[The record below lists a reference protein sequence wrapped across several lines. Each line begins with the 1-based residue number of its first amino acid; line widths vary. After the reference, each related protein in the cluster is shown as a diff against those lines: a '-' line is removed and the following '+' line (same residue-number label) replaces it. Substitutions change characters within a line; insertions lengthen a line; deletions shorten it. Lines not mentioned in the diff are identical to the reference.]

1 MHVHANPLHGW
12 RRHALILVVLL
23 SVAGYL
29 GFVLWSGWAEV
40 TAAIAQVGWLMTGVA
55 LLLSLLNYG
64 LRFVRWQ
71 LYLAQLGHTL
81 PWREHFRI
89 YMAGFSMTIVPGKVG
104 ETIRSVF
111 LKAHGV
117 DYAKSVAVFFSEQAS
132 NLISMVILAA
142 FGVWVY
148 PAAQPFVLILSAALL
163 AGLVVLQQAKLL
175 AMLDQFAQRWL
186 PVKLARV
193 SHAAFTTI
201 AHAGQCLRFPVLS
214 LGLAIGVVAWGA
226 EGVALYFMLHS
237 LGSDISLQTTLF
249 IYAFSMLVGAI
260 SFLPGG
266 LGGVEATMIGL
277 LMLNQLDQAH
287 AVAVTLL
294 IRLTTL
300 WFAIALGG
308 MAMMRIPQHKNEY
321 SGSGNDVN

>member
-1 MHVHANPLHGW
+1 MQHHPLHGW
-12 RRHALILVVLL
+12 RQHALIGVVLL

-29 GFVLWSGWAEV
+29 GSVLWSGWAEV
-40 TAAIAQVGWLMTGVA
+40 TAAIAQVGWAVTGVA
-55 LLLSLLNYG
+55 LLLSLLNYV

-71 LYLAQLGHTL
+71 MYLAQLGHAL

-142 FGVWVY
+142 LGVWVY
-148 PAAQPFVLILSAALL
+148 PAAQPFVLILSGVLI
-163 AGLVVLQQAKLL
+163 AGLVVLQQTRLL
-175 AMLDQFAQRWL
+175 AMLDRFFQRLL
-186 PVKLARV
+186 PPKLAQLTHAVYTTV
-193 SHAAFTTI
+193 SHA
-201 AHAGQCLRFPVLS
+201 GRCMRFPILPV
-214 LGLAIGVVAWGA
+214 GLVIGVVAWGG

-237 LGSDISLQTTLF
+237 LGSDISLQTTMF

-277 LMLNQLDQAH
+277 LMYHQLDQAH

-308 MAMMRIPQHKNEY
+308 LAMMQLSRHKH
-321 SGSGNDVN
+321 

>member
-1 MHVHANPLHGW
+1 MQSHPLHGW
-12 RRHALILVVLL
+12 RRHALIWMVLL

-29 GFVLWSGWAEV
+29 GSVLWSGWEEV
-40 TAAIAQVGWLMTGVA
+40 TAAIAQVGWLVTGTA
-55 LLLSLLNYG
+55 LLLSLLNYV

-71 LYLAQLGHTL
+71 LYLAQLGHAL

-142 FGVWVY
+142 LGVWVY
-148 PAAQPFVLILSAALL
+148 PAAQPFVLILSGVLI
-163 AGLVVLQQAKLL
+163 AGLVVLQQARLL
-175 AMLDQFAQRWL
+175 AMLDGFFQRGL
-186 PVKLARV
+186 TPRLAKIA
-193 SHAAFTTI
+193 HAAFATVR
-201 AHAGQCLRFPVLS
+201 HAGSCLRFPVLS

-237 LGSDISLQTTLF
+237 LGSDISLQTTMF

-277 LMLNQLDQAH
+277 LMYHQLDEAH

-308 MAMMRIPQHKNEY
+308 VAMMQLSRHRH
-321 SGSGNDVN
+321 

>member
-1 MHVHANPLHGW
+1 MHSHPLHGW
-12 RRHALILVVLL
+12 RRHALIGVVLL

-29 GFVLWSGWAEV
+29 GSVLWSGWEEV
-40 TAAIAQVGWLMTGVA
+40 TAAIAQVGWLVTGAA
-55 LLLSLLNYG
+55 LLLSLLNYV

-71 LYLAQLGHTL
+71 LYLAQLGHAL

-132 NLISMVILAA
+132 NLISMVLLAA

-148 PAAQPFVLILSAALL
+148 PAAQPFVLILSGALI
-163 AGLVVLQQAKLL
+163 AGLVVLQQARLL
-175 AMLDQFAQRWL
+175 AMLDDFFQRRL
-186 PVKLARV
+186 TSRLAKIA
-193 SHAAFTTI
+193 HAAFTTVR
-201 AHAGQCLRFPVLS
+201 HAGACLRFPVLS
-214 LGLAIGVVAWGA
+214 LGLVIGVVAWGA

-237 LGSDISLQTTLF
+237 LGSDISLQTTMF

-277 LMLNQLDQAH
+277 LMYHQLDEAH

-308 MAMMRIPQHKNEY
+308 VAMMQLSRHRH
-321 SGSGNDVN
+321 

>member
-1 MHVHANPLHGW
+1 MSVHPLHGW
-12 RRHALILVVLL
+12 RRHTLILVVML

-40 TAAIAQVGWLMTGVA
+40 TAVIAQVGWLVTGIA

-71 LYLAQLGHTL
+71 LYLAQLGHVL
-81 PWREHFRI
+81 PWGEHFRI
-89 YMAGFSMTIVPGKVG
+89 YMAGFSMTILPGKVG

-111 LKAHGV
+111 LKAYGV

-132 NLISMVILAA
+132 NLISMVMLAA

-148 PAAQPFVLILSAALL
+148 PSAQPFVLMLGTVLIV
-163 AGLVVLQQAKLL
+163 GLVVLQQARLL
-175 AMLDQFAQRWL
+175 ALLDQLFQRWL
-186 PVKLARV
+186 PARLATV
-193 SHAAFTTI
+193 AHTAFATI
-201 AHAGQCLRFPVLS
+201 NHAGRCLRFPVLS

-237 LGSDISLQTTLF
+237 LGSDISLQTTMF
-249 IYAFSMLVGAI
+249 IYAFSMLVGAV

-277 LMLNQLDQAH
+277 LIYHQLDHAH

-308 MAMMRIPQHKNEY
+308 IAMMRISRHKR
-321 SGSGNDVN
+321 

>member
-1 MHVHANPLHGW
+1 MQVHPLHGW
-12 RRHALILVVLL
+12 RRHALLLVVAL
-23 SVAGYL
+23 SVTGYL
-29 GFVLWSGWAEV
+29 GFALWSGWAEV
-40 TAAIAQVGWLMTGVA
+40 VTAIAEVGWVVTGTA
-55 LLLSLLNYG
+55 LLLSLLNYS

-71 LYLAQLGHTL
+71 LYLSQLGHVL
-81 PWREHFRI
+81 PWREHFLI

-132 NLISMVILAA
+132 NLISMLILAA
-142 FGVWVY
+142 VGVWVY
-148 PAAQPFVLILSAALL
+148 PVAQPFVLILSAVLIP
-163 AGLVVLQQAKLL
+163 GLVVLQQASLL
-175 AMLDQFAQRWL
+175 DRLDHFSQHRL
-186 PVKLARV
+186 TPKLAALA
-193 SHAAFTTI
+193 HAIITTI
-201 AHAGQCLRFPVLS
+201 HHVGRCLRLPVLS
-214 LGLAIGVVAWGA
+214 LGLCIGIVAWGA
-226 EGVALYFMLHS
+226 EGVALYFMLHT

-249 IYAFSMLVGAI
+249 IYAFSMLVGAV

-277 LMLNQLDQAH
+277 LMYHQLDQAH

-308 MAMMRIPQHKNEY
+308 LAMMQIPIHNNPSRE
-321 SGSGNDVN
+321 

>member
-1 MHVHANPLHGW
+1 MPAHPLHGW
-12 RRHALILVVLL
+12 RRHALLLVVML
-23 SVAGYL
+23 SVTGYL
-29 GFVLWSGWAEV
+29 GFALWSGWADV
-40 TAAIAQVGWLMTGVA
+40 VSAIAEVGWLVIGAA
-55 LLLSLLNYG
+55 LLLSLLNYS

-71 LYLAQLGHTL
+71 LYLSQLGHVL

-104 ETIRSVF
+104 ETIRSIF

-132 NLISMVILAA
+132 NLISMLILAA
-142 FGVWVY
+142 FGAWIY
-148 PAAQPFVLILSAALL
+148 PAAQPFVLILSAVLIT
-163 AGLVVLQQAKLL
+163 GLVILQQTNLL
-175 AMLDQFAQRWL
+175 ERLNHFLQHWL
-186 PVKLARV
+186 SPKP
-193 SHAAFTTI
+193 AAL
-201 AHAGQCLRFPVLS
+201 AHALITTVLHAGRCLRLPVLS
-214 LGLAIGVVAWGA
+214 LGLVIGIIAWGV
-226 EGVALYFMLHS
+226 EGVALYFMLQT

-249 IYAFSMLVGAI
+249 IYAFSMLVGAV

-277 LMLNQLDQAH
+277 LMYHQLDQAH

-308 MAMMRIPQHKNEY
+308 LAMMQISIHHHPTRE
-321 SGSGNDVN
+321 

>member
-1 MHVHANPLHGW
+1 MHHANPLHGW
-12 RRHALILVVLL
+12 RRHALVVVILL

-29 GFVLWSGWAEV
+29 GFVLWSGWAQV
-40 TAAIAQVGWLMTGVA
+40 TAAIAQVGWLVIGVA

-64 LRFVRWQ
+64 LRFIRWQ
-71 LYLAQLGHTL
+71 LYLAQLGHVL
-81 PWREHFRI
+81 PWPAHFRI

-148 PAAQPFVLILSAALL
+148 PAAQPFVLMLSAVLV
-163 AGLVVLQQAKLL
+163 AGLLVLQQVRLL
-175 AMLDQFAQRWL
+175 AMLDRLAQRWL
-186 PVKLARV
+186 PARLADL
-193 SHAAFTTI
+193 SHAAFTTV
-201 AHAGQCLRFPVLS
+201 AHAGKCLRFPVLS
-214 LGLAIGVVAWGA
+214 LGLGIGVVAWGA

-277 LMLNQLDQAH
+277 LMYHQLDQAH

-308 MAMMRIPQHKNEY
+308 LAMLCMPQHKN
-321 SGSGNDVN
+321 

>member
-1 MHVHANPLHGW
+1 MPPHPLHGW
-12 RRHALILVVLL
+12 RRHALLIIVIL

-29 GFVLWSGWAEV
+29 GFALWSGWSAV
-40 TAAIAQVGWLMTGVA
+40 TVAIGQVGWLVTGVA
-55 LLLSLLNYG
+55 LLLSLLNYA

-71 LYLAQLGHTL
+71 LYLAQLGHVL
-81 PWREHFRI
+81 PWRVHFRI

-111 LKAHGV
+111 LKAYGV

-132 NLISMVILAA
+132 NLISMLILASL
-142 FGVWVY
+142 GVWVY
-148 PAAQPFVLILSAALL
+148 PGAQTFVLILCVVLIM
-163 AGLVVLQQAKLL
+163 GLVVLQQARLL
-175 AMLDQFAQRWL
+175 AGLDQFAQRWL
-186 PVKLARV
+186 TPRLAAI

-201 AHAGQCLRFPVLS
+201 RHAGRCLRFPVLS
-214 LGLAIGVVAWGA
+214 LGLAISVVAWGA

-249 IYAFSMLVGAI
+249 IYAFSMLVGAV

-277 LMLNQLDQAH
+277 LIYHQLEPAQ

-308 MAMMRIPQHKNEY
+308 LAMMQISRHKH
-321 SGSGNDVN
+321 

>member
-1 MHVHANPLHGW
+1 MPSNPLHGW
-12 RRHALILVVLL
+12 RRHALLIIVLL

-29 GFVLWSGWAEV
+29 AFALWSGWSAV
-40 TAAIAQVGWLMTGVA
+40 TIAIGQVGWLVTGVA
-55 LLLSLLNYG
+55 LLLSLFNYS

-71 LYLAQLGHTL
+71 LYLAQLGHVL
-81 PWREHFRI
+81 PWRAHFRI

-111 LKAHGV
+111 LKAYGV
-117 DYAKSVAVFFSEQAS
+117 DYAKSIAVFFSEQAS
-132 NLISMVILAA
+132 NLISMLILALL
-142 FGVWVY
+142 GIWVY
-148 PAAQPFVLILSAALL
+148 PGAQTFVLILGVVLII
-163 AGLVVLQQAKLL
+163 GLVVLQQARLL
-175 AMLDQFAQRWL
+175 NGLDQLAQRWL
-186 PVKLARV
+186 PLKLAAI

-201 AHAGQCLRFPVLS
+201 RHAGRCLRFPVLS
-214 LGLAIGVVAWGA
+214 LGLAIGIVAWGA

-249 IYAFSMLVGAI
+249 IYAFSMLVGAV

-277 LMLNQLDQAH
+277 LIYHQLEPAQ

-308 MAMMRIPQHKNEY
+308 LAMMQISRHKH
-321 SGSGNDVN
+321 